1 VLADVA
7 ELGVDYDDV
16 MRVLETDGIEKFD
29 ASWDALGHE
38 LLPMLRAPR
47 A

>member
-1 VLADVA
+1 LAEV
-7 ELGVDYDDV
+7 GVDHDDV

-29 ASWDALGHE
+29 ASWDALGRE
-38 LLPMLRAPR
+38 LRAMLTAPQ